1 MEMSSIESESVSKQ
15 GSIQKG
21 GLRTMPFI
29 IVNEGFERVASVG
42 LRANMIL
49 YLKNEYHLSSA
60 TGASILFLW
69 GAISNFMPT
78 LGAFLSDSYLGR
90 FRVIGIGSIV
100 SLIGMTMV
108 WLTTLF
114 PAARPRSCDPTVE
127 SCTKPNHLQ
136 LALLFMSFAVM
147 SIGSGGIRPCSLAFG
162 ADQFDQPENPENP
175 KILQRFFNWY
185 YASVG
190 ISVMI
195 SVTVIVYIQTE
206 KGWILGF
213 GIPAVLMLCSTT
225 MFFIG
230 SPLYIKV
237 KANKSLFTGFF
248 QVVAAS
254 FKNKDLAFPSKSS
267 NHWFHHNKGTK
278 IIVPTNKIRFLNKA
292 CILKNPEKDV
302 TPTGEAVDPWSMCT
316 VKQVEEFKALI
327 KVLPIWSTGIV
338 IAVTVNQHS
347 FPVLQANSMDRHLIG
362 SFKIPPGSFDV
373 FALLTLTI
381 WVALYDQLLV
391 RQIAKLTK
399 RPQGFSLKQRM
410 GIGIFLSCLAM
421 VVSAIVER
429 KRRDAAITQ
438 GLSRNPYGV
447 VNMSAFWLIP
457 QYSLIGLAEAFNA
470 IGQIEFYYSQFPKSM
485 TSIGVAL
492 FALGNAVGNL
502 VGSLIVGVVNGY
514 SKQGG
519 RVSWVSNNLNQGHYD
534 YYYWI
539 LAILSLA
546 NFFYFLGC
554 SWAYGPCDDPKQWD
568 DEVEEVEE
576 VQEMKF
582 VKGSSSPMHHRI

>member
-1 MEMSSIESESVSKQ
+1 
-15 GSIQKG
+15 
-21 GLRTMPFI
+21 
-29 IVNEGFERVASVG
+29 
-42 LRANMIL
+42 
-49 YLKNEYHLSSA
+49 
-60 TGASILFLW
+60 
-69 GAISNFMPT
+69 
-78 LGAFLSDSYLGR
+78 
-90 FRVIGIGSIV
+90 
-100 SLIGMTMV
+100 MV

-278 IIVPTNKIRFLNKA
+278 IIVPTNKIR
-292 CILKNPEKDV
+292 
-302 TPTGEAVDPWSMCT
+302 
-316 VKQVEEFKALI
+316 
-327 KVLPIWSTGIV
+327 
-338 IAVTVNQHS
+338 
-347 FPVLQANSMDRHLIG
+347 
-362 SFKIPPGSFDV
+362 
-373 FALLTLTI
+373 
-381 WVALYDQLLV
+381 Y
-391 RQIAKLTK
+391 
-399 RPQGFSLKQRM
+399 
-410 GIGIFLSCLAM
+410 
-421 VVSAIVER
+421 
-429 KRRDAAITQ
+429 
-438 GLSRNPYGV
+438 
-447 VNMSAFWLIP
+447 
-457 QYSLIGLAEAFNA
+457 
-470 IGQIEFYYSQFPKSM
+470 
-485 TSIGVAL
+485 
-492 FALGNAVGNL
+492 
-502 VGSLIVGVVNGY
+502 
-514 SKQGG
+514 
-519 RVSWVSNNLNQGHYD
+519 
-534 YYYWI
+534 
-539 LAILSLA
+539 
-546 NFFYFLGC
+546 FF
-554 SWAYGPCDDPKQWD
+554 
-568 DEVEEVEE
+568 
-576 VQEMKF
+576 
-582 VKGSSSPMHHRI
+582 SSSNVINIYTI